1 MVYSCG
7 CVWTQ
12 KEFLIMAE
20 EKDLETT
27 VENQTNIAEEAV
39 AEAQEAEAVEQ
50 ITEEVMAE
58 ATEAEVAEAED
69 EVGLAEEDATPTGAS
84 TAIPD
89 FRAGDVLRLGV
100 RIQEGEKV
108 RTQFFEG
115 MVLGRKGSGIS
126 QTFTIRKIGAGGIAV
141 ERIFPLYSP
150 SLVSFEVRRR
160 GIVRRAKI
168 YFLRD
173 IVGSTANVIK
183 ERKVVRDRT
192 EAKAA
197 KAEKKAARTAR
208 KAAATPKTA
217 KATKKSTRS
226 AKRTAAKKSD
236 E

>member
-7 CVWTQ
+7 CVLDT

-27 VENQTNIAEEAV
+27 AEDQTNTAEEAV

-50 ITEEVMAE
+50 ITEEVMAD

-69 EVGLAEEDATPTGAS
+69 EVGLVEEDAAPAGAS
-84 TAIPD
+84 KVIPD

-100 RIQEGEKV
+100 RIQEGEKI
-108 RTQFFEG
+108 RTQYFEG
-115 MVLGRKGSGIS
+115 IILSRKGAGVN

-160 GIVRRAKI
+160 GIVRRAKV

-197 KAEKKAARTAR
+197 KAEKKAARVAR
-208 KAAATPKTA
+208 KAETTP
-217 KATKKSTRS
+217 KATKAKKATRS
-226 AKRTAAKKSD
+226 AKRTAKKS
-236 E
+236 

>member
-7 CVWTQ
+7 CVLTA
-12 KEFLIMAE
+12 KDYFIMAD
-20 EKDLETT
+20 EKDLETI
-27 VENQTNIAEEAV
+27 VEDQEVSTEEAV

-50 ITEEVMAE
+50 ITEEVMAD
-58 ATEAEVAEAED
+58 ATEAEVVEAE
-69 EVGLAEEDATPTGAS
+69 EQVGVVEESAS
-84 TAIPD
+84 TSTSHEIPD

-100 RIQEGEKV
+100 RIQEGEKI

-115 MVLGRKGSGIS
+115 IVLSRKGAGVN

-160 GIVRRAKI
+160 GIVRRAKV

-197 KAEKKAARTAR
+197 KAEKKAARVAR
-208 KAAATPKTA
+208 KNEVAPKASKA
-217 KATKKSTRS
+217 KKTTRS
-226 AKRTAAKKSD
+226 AKRSAQKSD
-236 E
+236 K

>member
-27 VENQTNIAEEAV
+27 VENQTNTAEEAV

-50 ITEEVMAE
+50 IAEEVMAD

-69 EVGLAEEDATPTGAS
+69 EVGLVEEDAAPAGAS
-84 TAIPD
+84 KVIPD

-100 RIQEGEKV
+100 RIQEGEKI
-108 RTQFFEG
+108 RTQYFEG
-115 MVLGRKGSGIS
+115 IVLSRKGAGVN

-197 KAEKKAARTAR
+197 KAEKKAARVAR
-208 KAAATPKTA
+208 KAEAAP
-217 KATKKSTRS
+217 KATKTKKATRS
-226 AKRTAAKKSD
+226 AKRTAKKS
-236 E
+236 